1 MRSGE
6 GHVDHMNKPRN
17 QHQEPSIEEVLASI
31 RRVVTADREQI
42 FGPDGES
49 EAVMVSDKNE
59 ILNLKPMPKF
69 STDAAAPDTR
79 SDEYPS
85 QTESATDF
93 DHQPATSRLAS
104 VLDPA
109 VDNFMS
115 SASIGPM
122 LREWLDQNLPDMVED
137 RLKGLIR
144 PLLKD
149 WFDTNLPT
157 MVDRIVRDEVERIV
171 SANRN

>member
-1 MRSGE
+1 
-6 GHVDHMNKPRN
+6 MNNPRN

-42 FGPDGES
+42 FGTDDNPT

-59 ILNLKPMPKF
+59 IINLKPMSKF
-69 STDAAAPDTR
+69 SNEATAANPRD
-79 SDEYPS
+79 DEYTPQNDGDTASEPAASFAGQPNPS
-85 QTESATDF
+85 RF
-93 DHQPATSRLAS
+93 AS
-104 VLDPA
+104 VVEPA
-109 VDNFMS
+109 VDSFMS
-115 SASIGPM
+115 SASIAPM
-122 LREWLDQNLPDMVED
+122 LREWLDQNLPEMVED
-137 RLKGLIR
+137 RLKTLLR

-171 SANRN
+171 SATND